1 MRRNGMN
8 VVLAGLFWVLCGCSD
23 PVAVE
28 QSAEVKQTLAQRAG
42 APLFKGMGTFHMPIT
57 TRDTDAQRYFD
68 QGMVLAFGF
77 NHAESIRSFR
87 AAQTL
92 DSDCAMCFWGEALA
106 TGPNINVTNNGK
118 AVMTP
123 EERASARAAIDHAL
137 TLVDGVTP
145 KERSWIL
152 ALDKRYDGQPDT
164 PRDPLDRAWADALA
178 DMAGAYPDDMTVAS
192 VYAEALMNTMPWDYW
207 GPSGEAKPDTQAVI
221 ESLERVMAAEPE
233 HPLALHLYT
242 VSYTHLT
249 LPTN

>member
-1 MRRNGMN
+1 MRRNGKS
-8 VVLAGLFWVLCGCSD
+8 VVLCGLFWVLCGCGD

-28 QSAEVKQTLAQRAG
+28 QSIEVKQTLAQRAG
-42 APLFKGMGTFHMPIT
+42 APLFKGMGAFHMPIT

-152 ALDKRYDGQPDT
+152 ALDKR
-164 PRDPLDRAWADALA
+164 
-178 DMAGAYPDDMTVAS
+178 
-192 VYAEALMNTMPWDYW
+192 
-207 GPSGEAKPDTQAVI
+207 
-221 ESLERVMAAEPE
+221 
-233 HPLALHLYT
+233 
-242 VSYTHLT
+242 
-249 LPTN
+249 